1 VTAAIIFV
9 GRALFVV
16 DGALSCIQ
24 GRGCCLPPFVLCA
37 WQRRGPLWEH
47 HPGRP
52 CQSSGPESRS
62 TLSDGREIHQV
73 RRGLVPLLTL
83 LMSRI
88 LTSNGCGEWDR
99 SREEEQ

>member
-1 VTAAIIFV
+1 TAAFIFV

-16 DGALSCIQ
+16 DGALSCIH
-24 GRGCCLPPFVLCA
+24 GCFFIHGLGCCLPPFVLRA
-37 WQRRGPLWEH
+37 GQRRGPLREH

-73 RRGLVPLLTL
+73 RRGRVEDSVAGHRVSLHLRGGGGV
-83 LMSRI
+83 
-88 LTSNGCGEWDR
+88 
-99 SREEEQ
+99 